1 MKTTIRTADGANP
14 VWRRWRAGLAAAA
27 VALLVA
33 ACGGSDD
40 GDEVSISAPTTA
52 PAGGFVSL
60 VSFGDSLSDVGT
72 YTPATAIPGTNP
84 PVYLG
89 GKFTT
94 NGPGG
99 TVWVENIAA
108 ELGLVVTPAEVGF
121 AGQSIACPAAAQGLA
136 NTCTGYGQGGAR
148 ITDPA
153 GIGFEQGALT
163 VPLKKQIAN
172 HLERFGGFREND
184 LIVVFGGNNDVFVQF
199 AAFVEA
205 AQRIQAQAAAGAIT
219 PEQARQLLTAAQL
232 AAFDEM
238 KKAALD
244 LAGYVK
250 NDILAR
256 GGRYVAVLN
265 LPDSTMTPFGAA
277 LPATL
282 RPVLTDIVNV
292 FNLWLAEG
300 LINLP
305 VRLVD
310 ANAFFRD
317 AYLNPGKYGFT
328 NNTVPACDEEKI
340 AVITGGQVTDGSP
353 LFCNATPG
361 VPFNGL
367 RDGADV
373 DTWQFADDVHPTTGG
388 HRAFAEIALRELR
401 SFGWVSP

>member
-1 MKTTIRTADGANP
+1 MTSTSRYARGTNSP
-14 VWRRWRAGLAAAA
+14 WLRWRAGLAAAA
-27 VALLVA
+27 VAFLVA

-40 GDEVSISAPTTA
+40 SDDAGSGAPTEG

-60 VSFGDSLSDVGT
+60 VSFGDSLSDVGA
-72 YTPATAIPGTNP
+72 YTPATSIAGNGQP
-84 PVYLG
+84 PYLG

-99 TVWVENIAA
+99 TVWVENLAA
-108 ELGLVVTPAEVGF
+108 ELGLVITPAQVGF
-121 AGQSIACPAAAQGLA
+121 AGQSVACPAAAQGLA
-136 NTCTGYGQGGAR
+136 PTCTGYGQGGSR
-148 ITDPA
+148 ITDPV
-153 GIGFEQGALT
+153 GIGYEQGALT
-163 VPLKKQIAN
+163 VPLKTQIAN
-172 HLERFGGFREND
+172 HLARFGGFKAND

-199 AAFVEA
+199 GAFVEA
-205 AQRIQAQAAAGAIT
+205 AQRIQAQAQAGQIT
-219 PEQARQLLTAAQL
+219 AEQARQLLTAAQL
-232 AAFDEM
+232 AAFDAM
-238 KKAALD
+238 KEAALD
-244 LAGYVK
+244 LAGYVA

-265 LPDSTMTPFGAA
+265 LPDSSLTPFGQS
-277 LPATL
+277 LPAEL

-292 FNLWLAEG
+292 FNLWLQEG
-300 LINLP
+300 LINQP
-305 VRLVD
+305 VRIVD

-328 NNTVPACDEEKI
+328 NNTVPACDEQKI
-340 AVITGGQVTDGSP
+340 ALITGGQVTDGSP

-388 HRAFAEIALRELR
+388 HRAFGEIALQQLR
-401 SFGWVSP
+401 AFGWL